1 MSIGLKQGI
10 NTRNQ
15 STLDYTLRRV
25 FIFNNRFEQA
35 TITNATAVNLQ
46 SGMLVT
52 RSATVAGGIEL
63 LTDIADVDKVIG
75 ILNVDPYIDNVPLKA
90 GDTMGVTYCVS
101 GSVDGTKLVD
111 KANVALDLTVVT
123 DGKSTLDYINALGI
137 YTDITAVEHTTL

>member
-35 TITNATAVNLQ
+35 TITNAATVNLQ

-63 LTDIADVDKVIG
+63 LTDIANIDKVIG
-75 ILNVDPYIDNVPLKA
+75 ILNVDPYVDSVPLKD

-101 GSVDGTKLVD
+101 GSVDGTKLVSS
-111 KANVALDLTVVT
+111 ANVALDLTVVT

>member
-63 LTDIADVDKVIG
+63 LTDIANIDKVIG

-101 GSVDGTKLVD
+101 GSVDGTKLVSS
-111 KANVALDLTVVT
+111 ANVALDLTVVT

>member
-35 TITNATAVNLQ
+35 TITNATAVDLQ

-63 LTDIADVDKVIG
+63 LTDIANIDKVIG
-75 ILNVDPYIDNVPLKA
+75 ILNVDPYVDSVPLKESE
-90 GDTMGVTYCVS
+90 TMGVTYCVS
-101 GSVDGTKLVD
+101 GSVDGTKLVSS
-111 KANVALDLTVVT
+111 ANVALDLTVVT